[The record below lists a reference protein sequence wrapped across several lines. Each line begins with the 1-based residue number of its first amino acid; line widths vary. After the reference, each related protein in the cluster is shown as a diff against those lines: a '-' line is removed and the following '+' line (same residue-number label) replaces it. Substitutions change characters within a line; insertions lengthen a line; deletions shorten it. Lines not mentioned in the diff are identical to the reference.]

1 MGKIGVSAACAHLG
15 CLVHWHGSDQAFH
28 CPCHY
33 GIFLEEGEGDTHSH
47 LLSPPT
53 STVAGKRC
61 AGEDLR
67 PRSVEPTR
75 SAVFTHGSGGSA
87 SSVGAAGVASRL
99 ATLECPST

>member
-47 LLSPPT
+47 LLSPHLHSRVHVPLSQHEALCSLT
-53 STVAGKRC
+53 EVAE
-61 AGEDLR
+61 A
-67 PRSVEPTR
+67 P
-75 SAVFTHGSGGSA
+75 
-87 SSVGAAGVASRL
+87 VASAL
-99 ATLECPST
+99 LGWQVG